1 MVTIEYNI
9 LTSARQVAN
18 TVAIIVG
25 DFSCVRVL
33 MICIALYIKVAVLAE
48 WQVISR
54 SYVCSDI
61 YRQNKFIT
69 EKKEG
74 WFAA

>member
-1 MVTIEYNI
+1 
-9 LTSARQVAN
+9 
-18 TVAIIVG
+18 VG

-61 YRQNKFIT
+61 YRQNKFIIG
-69 EKKEG
+69 KKEG